1 MSGIPIA
8 APVLTWAQHRSGR
21 GDDEIRKKFSDWD
34 KWLSFEKKP
43 SFAQV
48 EKVADFTRVP
58 LGYFFLPV
66 PPIEKLPIPDF
77 RVGRSAPIEASEDLF
92 ETIYLN
98 QRRQAWY
105 EDYLADFGEPERLTF
120 VGSTADFSVE
130 KAASTISDAL
140 EYGVEK
146 RAQFRNIDDARLY
159 LIETFEDL
167 GGLAVL
173 NSMVANNTHRMLD
186 IEEFRGFTL
195 QSEFAPL
202 VFVNANDTKNGQVF
216 SLLHE
221 FAHVWRGET
230 GVSQGGAPLQDRDIE
245 LEKWCDGV
253 AAEIAVP
260 STDLKREFSSEHEL
274 VDELERLAKRYFCS
288 TLVVLLRLRD
298 IGLVDRSKQEQ
309 ARNLEILERKS
320 AKGVG
325 GDFYNSQLYKVGR
338 TLSRAIVSDTK
349 SGNTLMLEALRLLSF
364 SKIQVFDKY
373 ADILPALAGGFGQQ
387 GRGGQR

>member
-1 MSGIPIA
+1 MSGIAVA
-8 APVLTWAQHRSGR
+8 APVLTWAQRRSGR
-21 GDDEIRKKFSDWD
+21 ADDEIRKEFSDWD

-130 KAASTISDAL
+130 KAASTISNAL

-146 RAQFRNIDDARLY
+146 RAQFRSIDDARLY
-159 LIETFEDL
+159 LIEMFEDL
-167 GGLAVL
+167 GGLVVL

-274 VDELERLAKRYFCS
+274 VDELERLAKRFFCS

-298 IGLVDRSKQEQ
+298 VGLVDKKVFSELYKQEQ
-309 ARNLEILERKS
+309 ARILEILENKP
-320 AKGVG
+320 AKGAG
-325 GDFYNSQLYKVGR
+325 GDFYNNQPYRIGR

-349 SGNTLMLEALRLLSF
+349 SGNTSMTEALRLLSF
-364 SKIQVFDKY
+364 SRIQMFDKY
-373 ADILPALAGGFGQQ
+373 ADHI
-387 GRGGQR
+387 RGV

>member
-1 MSGIPIA
+1 M
-8 APVLTWAQHRSGR
+8 
-21 GDDEIRKKFSDWD
+21 
-34 KWLSFEKKP
+34 
-43 SFAQV
+43 
-48 EKVADFTRVP
+48 
-58 LGYFFLPV
+58 
-66 PPIEKLPIPDF
+66 PIPDF

-130 KAASTISDAL
+130 KAASTISNAL

-146 RAQFRNIDDARLY
+146 RAQFRSIDDARLY

-167 GGLAVL
+167 GGLVVL

-221 FAHVWRGET
+221 FAHVWRRET

-298 IGLVDRSKQEQ
+298 VGLVDKKVFSELYKPEQ
-309 ARNLEILERKS
+309 ARILEILENKP
-320 AKGVG
+320 AKGAG
-325 GDFYNSQLYKVGR
+325 GDFYNNQPYRIGR

-349 SGNTLMLEALRLLSF
+349 SGNTSMTEALRLLSF
-364 SKIQVFDKY
+364 SRIQMFDKY
-373 ADILPALAGGFGQQ
+373 ADHI
-387 GRGGQR
+387 RGV